1 MRRKLPAAA
10 HSTATG
16 DRRPAGIHCYPV
28 TLVRWTAAF
37 LRPYRARVAAVLGL
51 SLVEIG
57 LVTAAPWALTLI
69 VDSVL
74 GEEPLPGPLLALFP
88 LAAELGTIALLAL
101 FAGGGL
107 FLELSAEA
115 VRLTHTQ
122 IEVDMGQRVVHDL
135 RSRLLEHL
143 QALPLRHHL
152 THRTSDAVYRL
163 DADTYCIN
171 DLVTGGA
178 LPIALAA
185 LHLGVM
191 FVVVLMLDVTLAL
204 LALAVAPF
212 LYLCLR
218 YHATTL
224 SERAEQVKMLESGL
238 VERAYETL
246 RSIAAIKSFARER
259 HEHARFARTS
269 RDTARARVRLTWQ
282 ESLFSLAVTTVTL
295 VGTVV
300 IVVVGGLRVLAETL
314 TVGQLLLVIAY
325 LARVYDPVAE
335 IARTV
340 GNLQQAVVGARRVR
354 DILAREPEAADAPGA
369 LDAGGVAGH
378 VRFESVCFSY
388 DGVRTVLDGVT
399 LEAHPGELI
408 AIVGPTGAGK
418 TTLVHLIPRLFEP
431 SSGRVLIDGRDA
443 GAYGLRT
450 LRERIALVPQDPVL
464 FTGTIAD
471 NIRYGRLDAT
481 DAEVEQAARGAQI
494 HATIARFPEG
504 YDTPVAEAG
513 ATLSGGERQRLGI
526 ARALLKHAPILIL
539 DEPTSAVDTIAESAV
554 FDTLRRLRDGRTTLV
569 IAHRLSTIRDATRI
583 LVLHEGRVAAQGT
596 HEALLSSS
604 AIYRRMWQRL
614 AGGRSLDEPELVA
627 DPAGAADV
635 ISPAR
640 P

>member
-1 MRRKLPAAA
+1 M
-10 HSTATG
+10 
-16 DRRPAGIHCYPV
+16 
-28 TLVRWTAAF
+28 TLIRWTAAF

-57 LVTAAPWALTLI
+57 LATAAPWALKLI

-74 GEEPLPGPLLALFP
+74 GGQPLPAPLVAALPF
-88 LAAELGTIALLAL
+88 AADLGAVALLAL
-101 FAGGGL
+101 FAAGGL
-107 FLELSAEA
+107 AIELSAEA
-115 VRLTHTQ
+115 VRLAHTQ

-185 LHLGVM
+185 LHLAVM
-191 FVVVLMLDVTLAL
+191 FVVVLAMDATLAL
-204 LALAVAPF
+204 LALSVAPF

-259 HEHARFARTS
+259 HELGRFSRTS

-295 VGTVV
+295 AGTAM
-300 IVVVGGLRVLAETL
+300 ILVVGGLRVDDETL
-314 TVGQLLLVIAY
+314 TVGQLLVVIAY

-335 IARTV
+335 IAHTV
-340 GNLQQAVVGARRVR
+340 GNLQQAVVGAGRVR
-354 DILAREPEAADAPGA
+354 DILALEPEIADAP
-369 LDAGGVAGH
+369 DAVDARGLAGH
-378 VRFESVCFSY
+378 VRFEAVAFSY
-388 DGVRTVLDGVT
+388 DGVRTVLDGVN
-399 LEAHPGELI
+399 LEARPGELV
-408 AIVGPTGAGK
+408 AVVGPTGAGK

-431 SSGRVLIDGRDA
+431 TAGRVLIDGRDA
-443 GAYGLRT
+443 GAYRLRT
-450 LRERIALVPQDPVL
+450 LRERIALVPQDPLL
-464 FTGTIAD
+464 FAGTIAD
-471 NIRYGRLDAT
+471 NIRYGRLDAS
-481 DAEVEQAARGAQI
+481 DAEVEQAARDAQI
-494 HATIARFPEG
+494 HAAIARLPGG
-504 YDTPVAEAG
+504 YETPVAEAG

-526 ARALLKHAPILIL
+526 ARALLKQAPILIL
-539 DEPTSAVDTIAESAV
+539 DEPTSAVDTLAEAGV
-554 FDTLRRLRDGRTTLV
+554 FDALRRLRDGRTTFV
-569 IAHRLSTIRDATRI
+569 IAHRLSTIRDANRI
-583 LVLHEGRVAAQGT
+583 LVLQDGRITAQGP
-596 HEALLSSS
+596 HEALLASSDL
-604 AIYRRMWQRL
+604 YRRMWERL
-614 AGGRSLDEPELVA
+614 ASGGSLD
-627 DPAGAADV
+627 DPDLAGVPAEAPDLAL
-635 ISPAR
+635 PAR
-640 P
+640 S

>member
-1 MRRKLPAAA
+1 M
-10 HSTATG
+10 
-16 DRRPAGIHCYPV
+16 
-28 TLVRWTAAF
+28 TLIRWTAAF
-37 LRPYRARVAAVLGL
+37 LRPYRARVTAVLGL

-57 LVTAAPWALTLI
+57 LVTAAPWALKLI
-69 VDSVL
+69 VDSVF
-74 GEEPLPGPLLALFP
+74 GGQPLPASLASLFP
-88 LAAELGTIALLAL
+88 FVADLGPVALLAL

-122 IEVDMGQRVVHDL
+122 IEVDVGQRVVHDL

-191 FVVVLMLDVTLAL
+191 FVVVLTLDATLAL

-259 HEHARFARTS
+259 HEHGRFARTS

-282 ESLFSLAVTTVTL
+282 ESLFSLAVTAVTL
-295 VGTVV
+295 VGTAV
-300 IVVVGGLRVLAETL
+300 ILVVGGLRVVNETL
-314 TVGQLLLVIAY
+314 SVGQLLVVIAY

-340 GNLQQAVVGARRVR
+340 GNLQQAVVSAGRVR
-354 DILAREPEAADAPGA
+354 DILALEPEGVDAP
-369 LDAGGVAGH
+369 DAVDADGLAGD

-388 DGVRTVLDGVT
+388 DGVRTVLDDVS
-399 LEAHPGELI
+399 LEARPGELI

-418 TTLVHLIPRLFEP
+418 TTLVHLIPRLFRP
-431 SSGRVLIDGRDA
+431 TSGRVLIDGRDA
-443 GAYGLRT
+443 GAYRLRT
-450 LRERIALVPQDPVL
+450 LRERIALVPQDPLL
-464 FTGTIAD
+464 FAGTIGD
-471 NIRYGRLDAT
+471 NIRYGRLDAS
-481 DAEVEQAARGAQI
+481 DAEIEQAARDAQI
-494 HATIARFPEG
+494 HATISRLPDG
-504 YDTPVAEAG
+504 YATPVAEAG

-526 ARALLKHAPILIL
+526 ARALLKQAPILIL
-539 DEPTSAVDTIAESAV
+539 DEPTSAVDTLAEAAV
-554 FDTLRRLRDGRTTLV
+554 FDGLRRLRDGRTTFV

-583 LVLHEGRVAAQGT
+583 LVLQDGRITAQGR
-596 HEALLSSS
+596 HETLLSTSDL
-604 AIYRRMWQRL
+604 YRRMWERL
-614 AGGRSLDEPELVA
+614 ASGGSLDDPDLAGSAATPVDVA
-627 DPAGAADV
+627 LSTRA
-635 ISPAR
+635 
-640 P
+640 

>member
-1 MRRKLPAAA
+1 M
-10 HSTATG
+10 
-16 DRRPAGIHCYPV
+16 
-28 TLVRWTAAF
+28 TLIRWTAAF

-57 LVTAAPWALTLI
+57 LATAAPWALKLI

-74 GEEPLPGPLLALFP
+74 GEQPLPAPLVAALPFV
-88 LAAELGTIALLAL
+88 ADLGAVALLAL
-101 FAGGGL
+101 FATGGL
-107 FLELSAEA
+107 AIELSAEA
-115 VRLTHTQ
+115 VRLAHTQ

-185 LHLGVM
+185 LHLAVM
-191 FVVVLMLDVTLAL
+191 FAVVLAMDSTLAL

-259 HEHARFARTS
+259 HELGRFSRTS

-295 VGTVV
+295 AGTAM
-300 IVVVGGLRVLAETL
+300 ILVVGGLRVVDETL
-314 TVGQLLLVIAY
+314 TVGQLLVVIAY

-335 IARTV
+335 IAHTV

-354 DILAREPEAADAPGA
+354 DILALEPEIADAP
-369 LDAGGVAGH
+369 DAVDARGLAGH
-378 VRFESVCFSY
+378 VRFEAVAFSY
-388 DGVRTVLDGVT
+388 DGVRTVLDGVSFD
-399 LEAHPGELI
+399 ARPGELI
-408 AIVGPTGAGK
+408 AVVGPTGAGK
-418 TTLVHLIPRLFEP
+418 TTLVHLIPRLFAP
-431 SSGRVLIDGRDA
+431 TAGRVLIDGRDA
-443 GAYGLRT
+443 DAYRLRS
-450 LRERIALVPQDPVL
+450 LRERIALVPQDPLL
-464 FTGTIAD
+464 FAGTIAD
-471 NIRYGRLDAT
+471 NIRYGRLDAS
-481 DAEVEQAARGAQI
+481 DAEVEQAARNAQI
-494 HATIARFPEG
+494 HAAITRLPEG
-504 YDTPVAEAG
+504 YATPVAEAG

-526 ARALLKHAPILIL
+526 ARALLKQAPILIL
-539 DEPTSAVDTIAESAV
+539 DEPTSAVDTLAEAAV
-554 FDTLRRLRDGRTTLV
+554 FDALRRLRDGRTTFV

-583 LVLHEGRVAAQGT
+583 LVLQDGRITAQGP
-596 HEALLSSS
+596 HEALLESSDL
-604 AIYRRMWQRL
+604 YRRMWERL
-614 AGGRSLDEPELVA
+614 ASGGSLDDPDLTNSPEA
-627 DPAGAADV
+627 SMDPATAGVLAT
-635 ISPAR
+635 R

>member
-1 MRRKLPAAA
+1 M
-10 HSTATG
+10 
-16 DRRPAGIHCYPV
+16 
-28 TLVRWTAAF
+28 TLIRWTAAF

-74 GEEPLPGPLLALFP
+74 GQQPLPAPLVSLFP
-88 LAAELGTIALLAL
+88 FAADLGSIALLAL

-122 IEVDMGQRVVHDL
+122 LEVDMGQRVVHDL
-135 RSRLLEHL
+135 RSRLLAHL

-191 FVVVLMLDVTLAL
+191 FVVVLTLDAALAL

-224 SERAEQVKMLESGL
+224 SERAEQVKLLESGL

-259 HEHARFARTS
+259 HEHGRFARTS

-295 VGTVV
+295 VGTAV
-300 IVVVGGLRVLAETL
+300 ILVLGGLRVLGETL

-340 GNLQQAVVGARRVR
+340 GNLQQAVVGAGRVR
-354 DILAREPEAADAPGA
+354 DILTLEPEEADTPGA
-369 LDAGGVAGH
+369 VDAGGLAGR
-378 VRFESVCFSY
+378 VRFESVGFSY

-399 LEAHPGELI
+399 LEARPGELI

-431 SSGRVLIDGRDA
+431 TSGRVLIDGRNA
-443 GAYGLRT
+443 GAYRLRT
-450 LRERIALVPQDPVL
+450 LRKRIALVPQDPLL
-464 FTGTIAD
+464 FAGTIAD
-471 NIRYGRLDAT
+471 NIRYGRLDAS
-481 DAEVEQAARGAQI
+481 DAEVEQAARDAQI
-494 HATIARFPEG
+494 HAAIVRLPDG
-504 YDTPVAEAG
+504 YATPVAEAG

-526 ARALLKHAPILIL
+526 ARALLKRAPILIL
-539 DEPTSAVDTIAESAV
+539 DEPTSAVDTLAEAAV
-554 FDTLRRLRDGRTTLV
+554 FDTLRRLRHKRTTFV

-583 LVLHEGRVAAQGT
+583 LVLQDGRIRAQGP
-596 HEALLSSS
+596 HEALLASSDL
-604 AIYRRMWQRL
+604 YRRMWERL
-614 AGGRSLDEPELVA
+614 AGGGSLDDPDLTDA
-627 DPAGAADV
+627 PATTSPSGSTRTADDPDLTDAPATTGDPALA
-635 ISPAR
+635 AR

>member
-1 MRRKLPAAA
+1 M
-10 HSTATG
+10 
-16 DRRPAGIHCYPV
+16 
-28 TLVRWTAAF
+28 TLIRWTAAF

-57 LVTAAPWALTLI
+57 LATAAPWALKLI

-74 GEEPLPGPLLALFP
+74 GEQPLPAPLVAALPFV
-88 LAAELGTIALLAL
+88 ADLGAVALLAL
-101 FAGGGL
+101 FATGGL
-107 FLELSAEA
+107 AIELSAEA
-115 VRLTHTQ
+115 VRLAHTQ

-178 LPIALAA
+178 LPIALAG
-185 LHLGVM
+185 LHLAVM
-191 FVVVLMLDVTLAL
+191 FVVVLAMDATLAL
-204 LALAVAPF
+204 LALSVAPF

-224 SERAEQVKMLESGL
+224 SERAERVKMLESGL

-259 HEHARFARTS
+259 HELGRFSRTS

-295 VGTVV
+295 AGTAM
-300 IVVVGGLRVLAETL
+300 ILVVGGLRVVDETL
-314 TVGQLLLVIAY
+314 TVGQLLVVIAY

-335 IARTV
+335 IAHTV
-340 GNLQQAVVGARRVR
+340 GNLQQAVVGAGRVR
-354 DILAREPEAADAPGA
+354 DILALEPEIADAP
-369 LDAGGVAGH
+369 DAVDARGLAGH
-378 VRFESVCFSY
+378 VRFEAVAFSY
-388 DGVRTVLDGVT
+388 DGVRTVLDGVN
-399 LEAHPGELI
+399 LEARPGELV
-408 AIVGPTGAGK
+408 AVVGPTGAGK

-431 SSGRVLIDGRDA
+431 TAGRVLIDGRDA
-443 GAYGLRT
+443 GAYRLRT
-450 LRERIALVPQDPVL
+450 LRERIALVPQDPLL
-464 FTGTIAD
+464 FAGTIAD

-481 DAEVEQAARGAQI
+481 DAEVEQAARDAQI
-494 HATIARFPEG
+494 HAAIARLPGG
-504 YDTPVAEAG
+504 YETPVVEAG

-526 ARALLKHAPILIL
+526 ARALLKQAPILIL
-539 DEPTSAVDTIAESAV
+539 DEPTSAVDTLAEAAV
-554 FDTLRRLRDGRTTLV
+554 FDALRRLREGRTTFV

-583 LVLHEGRVAAQGT
+583 LVLQDGRITAQGR
-596 HEALLSSS
+596 HEALLASSDL
-604 AIYRRMWQRL
+604 YRRMWERL
-614 AGGRSLDEPELVA
+614 ASGGSLDDPDLV
-627 DPAGAADV
+627 GATAEAPDLAL
-635 ISPAR
+635 PAR
-640 P
+640 S

>member
-1 MRRKLPAAA
+1 M
-10 HSTATG
+10 
-16 DRRPAGIHCYPV
+16 
-28 TLVRWTAAF
+28 TLIRWTAAF

-57 LVTAAPWALTLI
+57 LATAAPWALKLI

-74 GEEPLPGPLLALFP
+74 GEQPLPAPLVAALPFV
-88 LAAELGTIALLAL
+88 ADLGAIALLAL
-101 FAGGGL
+101 FATGGL
-107 FLELSAEA
+107 AIELSAEA
-115 VRLTHTQ
+115 VRLAHTQ

-185 LHLGVM
+185 LHLAVM
-191 FVVVLMLDVTLAL
+191 FGVVLAMDPTLAL
-204 LALAVAPF
+204 LALSVAPF

-224 SERAEQVKMLESGL
+224 SERAERVKMLESGL

-259 HEHARFARTS
+259 HELGRFSRTS

-295 VGTVV
+295 AGTAM
-300 IVVVGGLRVLAETL
+300 ILVVGGLRVVDETL
-314 TVGQLLLVIAY
+314 TVGQLLVVIAY

-335 IARTV
+335 IAHTV
-340 GNLQQAVVGARRVR
+340 GNLQQAVVGAGRVR
-354 DILAREPEAADAPGA
+354 DILALEPEIADAP
-369 LDAGGVAGH
+369 DAVDARGLAGH
-378 VRFESVCFSY
+378 VRFEAVAFSY
-388 DGVRTVLDGVT
+388 DGKRTVLDGVSFD
-399 LEAHPGELI
+399 ARPSELI
-408 AIVGPTGAGK
+408 AVVGPTGAGK
-418 TTLVHLIPRLFEP
+418 TTLVHLIPRLFAP
-431 SSGRVLIDGRDA
+431 TGGRVLIDGRDA
-443 GAYGLRT
+443 DAYRLRT
-450 LRERIALVPQDPVL
+450 LRERIALVPQDPLL
-464 FTGTIAD
+464 FAGTIAD
-471 NIRYGRLDAT
+471 NIRYGRLDAS
-481 DAEVEQAARGAQI
+481 DAEVEQAARDAQI
-494 HATIARFPEG
+494 HAAIARLPEG
-504 YDTPVAEAG
+504 YATPVAEAG

-526 ARALLKHAPILIL
+526 ARALLKQAPILIL
-539 DEPTSAVDTIAESAV
+539 DEPTSAVDTLAEAAV
-554 FDTLRRLRDGRTTLV
+554 FDALRRLRDGRTTFV

-583 LVLHEGRVAAQGT
+583 LVLQDGRITAQGP
-596 HEALLSSS
+596 HETLLASSDL
-604 AIYRRMWQRL
+604 YRRMWERL
-614 AGGRSLDEPELVA
+614 ASGGSLDDPDLTNSPEA
-627 DPAGAADV
+627 SMDPATAGVLAT
-635 ISPAR
+635 R

>member
-1 MRRKLPAAA
+1 M
-10 HSTATG
+10 
-16 DRRPAGIHCYPV
+16 
-28 TLVRWTAAF
+28 TLIRWTAAF

-57 LVTAAPWALTLI
+57 LATAAPWALKLI

-74 GEEPLPGPLLALFP
+74 GEQPLPAPLVAALPFV
-88 LAAELGTIALLAL
+88 ADLGAVALLAL
-101 FAGGGL
+101 FATGGL
-107 FLELSAEA
+107 AIELSAEA
-115 VRLTHTQ
+115 VRLAHTQ

-178 LPIALAA
+178 LPIALAG
-185 LHLGVM
+185 LHLAVM
-191 FVVVLMLDVTLAL
+191 FAVVLAMDSTLAL

-259 HEHARFARTS
+259 HELGRFSRTS

-295 VGTVV
+295 AGTAM
-300 IVVVGGLRVLAETL
+300 ILVVGGLRVVDETL
-314 TVGQLLLVIAY
+314 TVGQLLVVIAY

-335 IARTV
+335 IAHTV

-354 DILAREPEAADAPGA
+354 DILALEPEIADAP
-369 LDAGGVAGH
+369 DAVDARGLAGH
-378 VRFESVCFSY
+378 VRFEAVAFSY
-388 DGVRTVLDGVT
+388 DGVRTVLDGVSFD
-399 LEAHPGELI
+399 ARPGELI
-408 AIVGPTGAGK
+408 AVVGPTGAGK
-418 TTLVHLIPRLFEP
+418 TTLVHLIPRLFAP
-431 SSGRVLIDGRDA
+431 TAGRVLIDGRDA
-443 GAYGLRT
+443 DAYRLRS
-450 LRERIALVPQDPVL
+450 LRERIALVPQDPLL
-464 FTGTIAD
+464 FAGTIAD
-471 NIRYGRLDAT
+471 NIRYGRLDAS
-481 DAEVEQAARGAQI
+481 DAEVEQAARNAQI
-494 HATIARFPEG
+494 HAAITRLPEG
-504 YDTPVAEAG
+504 YATPVAEAG

-526 ARALLKHAPILIL
+526 ARALLKQAPILIL
-539 DEPTSAVDTIAESAV
+539 DEPTSAVDTLAEAAV
-554 FDTLRRLRDGRTTLV
+554 FDALRRLRDGRTTFV

-583 LVLHEGRVAAQGT
+583 LVLQDGRITAQGP
-596 HEALLSSS
+596 HEALLESSDL
-604 AIYRRMWQRL
+604 YRRMWERL
-614 AGGRSLDEPELVA
+614 ASGGSLDDPDLTNSPEA
-627 DPAGAADV
+627 SMDPATAGVLAT
-635 ISPAR
+635 R

>member
-1 MRRKLPAAA
+1 M
-10 HSTATG
+10 
-16 DRRPAGIHCYPV
+16 
-28 TLVRWTAAF
+28 TLIRWTAAF

-57 LVTAAPWALTLI
+57 LATAAPWALKLI

-74 GEEPLPGPLLALFP
+74 GGQPLPAPLVAALPFV
-88 LAAELGTIALLAL
+88 ADLGAVALLAL
-101 FAGGGL
+101 FATGGL
-107 FLELSAEA
+107 AIELSAEA
-115 VRLTHTQ
+115 VRLAHTQ

-185 LHLGVM
+185 LHLAVM
-191 FVVVLMLDVTLAL
+191 FVVVLAMEATLAL
-204 LALAVAPF
+204 LALSVAPF

-259 HEHARFARTS
+259 HELGRFSRTS

-295 VGTVV
+295 AGTAM
-300 IVVVGGLRVLAETL
+300 ILVVGGLRVDDETL
-314 TVGQLLLVIAY
+314 TVGQLLVVIAY

-335 IARTV
+335 IAHTV
-340 GNLQQAVVGARRVR
+340 GNLQQAVVGAGRVR
-354 DILAREPEAADAPGA
+354 DILALEPEIADAP
-369 LDAGGVAGH
+369 DAVDARGLTGH
-378 VRFESVCFSY
+378 VRFEAVAFSY
-388 DGVRTVLDGVT
+388 DGVRTVLDGVN
-399 LEAHPGELI
+399 LEARPGELV
-408 AIVGPTGAGK
+408 AVVGPTGAGK

-431 SSGRVLIDGRDA
+431 TAGRVLIDGRDA
-443 GAYGLRT
+443 SAYRLRT
-450 LRERIALVPQDPVL
+450 LRERIALVPQDPLL
-464 FTGTIAD
+464 FAGTIAD
-471 NIRYGRLDAT
+471 NIRYGRLDAS
-481 DAEVEQAARGAQI
+481 DAEVEQAARDAQI
-494 HATIARFPEG
+494 HAAIARLPEG
-504 YDTPVAEAG
+504 YATPVAEAG

-526 ARALLKHAPILIL
+526 ARALLKQAPILIL
-539 DEPTSAVDTIAESAV
+539 DEPTSAVDTLAEAAV
-554 FDTLRRLRDGRTTLV
+554 FDALRRLREGRTTFV

-583 LVLHEGRVAAQGT
+583 LVLQDGRITAQGP
-596 HEALLSSS
+596 HEALLAVERSLPPHVGTAGQRRLARRPRPGGPDGGSPRPRTAGAILIRPCASSS
-604 AIYRRMWQRL
+604 PASSGAIPS
-614 AGGRSLDEPELVA
+614 AASP
-627 DPAGAADV
+627 GA
-635 ISPAR
+635 R
-640 P
+640 

>member
-1 MRRKLPAAA
+1 M
-10 HSTATG
+10 
-16 DRRPAGIHCYPV
+16 
-28 TLVRWTAAF
+28 TLIRWTAAF

-57 LVTAAPWALTLI
+57 LATAAPWALKLI

-74 GEEPLPGPLLALFP
+74 GEQPLPAPLVAALPFV
-88 LAAELGTIALLAL
+88 ADLGAVALLAL
-101 FAGGGL
+101 FATGGL
-107 FLELSAEA
+107 AIELSAEA
-115 VRLTHTQ
+115 VRLAHTQ

-185 LHLGVM
+185 LHLAVM
-191 FVVVLMLDVTLAL
+191 FVVVLAMDATLAL
-204 LALAVAPF
+204 LALSVAPF

-224 SERAEQVKMLESGL
+224 SERAERVKMLESGL

-259 HEHARFARTS
+259 HELGRFSRTS

-295 VGTVV
+295 AGTAM
-300 IVVVGGLRVLAETL
+300 ILVVGGLRVVDETL
-314 TVGQLLLVIAY
+314 TVGQLLVVIAY

-335 IARTV
+335 IAHTV
-340 GNLQQAVVGARRVR
+340 GNLQQAVVGAGRVR
-354 DILAREPEAADAPGA
+354 DILALEPEIADAP
-369 LDAGGVAGH
+369 DAVDARGLAGH
-378 VRFESVCFSY
+378 VRFEAVAFSY
-388 DGVRTVLDGVT
+388 DGVRTVLDGVN
-399 LEAHPGELI
+399 LEARPGELV
-408 AIVGPTGAGK
+408 AVVGPTGAGK

-431 SSGRVLIDGRDA
+431 TAGRVLIDGRDA
-443 GAYGLRT
+443 GAYRLRT
-450 LRERIALVPQDPVL
+450 LRERIALVPQDPLL
-464 FTGTIAD
+464 FAGTIAD

-481 DAEVEQAARGAQI
+481 DADVEQAARDAQI
-494 HATIARFPEG
+494 HAAIARLPGG
-504 YDTPVAEAG
+504 YETPVAEAG

-526 ARALLKHAPILIL
+526 ARALLKQAPILIL
-539 DEPTSAVDTIAESAV
+539 DEPTSAVDTLAEAAV
-554 FDTLRRLRDGRTTLV
+554 FDALRRLREGRTTFV

-583 LVLHEGRVAAQGT
+583 LVLQDGRITAQGR
-596 HEALLSSS
+596 HEALLASSDL
-604 AIYRRMWQRL
+604 YRRMWERL
-614 AGGRSLDEPELVA
+614 ASGGSLD
-627 DPAGAADV
+627 DPDLAGATAEAPDLAL
-635 ISPAR
+635 PAR
-640 P
+640 S

>member
-1 MRRKLPAAA
+1 MNL
-10 HSTATG
+10 
-16 DRRPAGIHCYPV
+16 I
-28 TLVRWTAAF
+28 RWTATF
-37 LRPYRARVAAVLGL
+37 LRPYRPRVAAVLGL

-57 LVTAAPWALTLI
+57 LVTLAPWALKLI

-74 GEEPLPGPLLALFP
+74 GDQPLPAPLVALFP
-88 LAAELGTIALLAL
+88 FLSESVPIVLLML

-107 FLELSAEA
+107 LVELSAEA

-191 FVVVLMLDVTLAL
+191 FVVVLTLDATLAL

-259 HEHARFARTS
+259 HELGRFARTS

-295 VGTVV
+295 IGTAV
-300 IVVVGGLRVLAETL
+300 ILVVGGLRVVDGAL
-314 TVGQLLLVIAY
+314 TIGQLLVVIAY

-335 IARTV
+335 IAHTV
-340 GNLQQAVVGARRVR
+340 GNLQQAVVGAGRVR
-354 DILAREPEAADAPGA
+354 DILALEPEVADAPGA
-369 LDAGGVAGH
+369 IDTGRLDGH
-378 VRFESVCFSY
+378 VRFQAVHFSY
-388 DGVRTVLDGVT
+388 DGVRTVLDDVNF
-399 LEAHPGELI
+399 AARPGELV

-418 TTLVHLIPRLFEP
+418 TTLAHLIPRLFEP
-431 SSGRVLIDGRDA
+431 TSGRVLIDGRDA
-443 GAYGLRT
+443 RAYRLRS
-450 LRERIALVPQDPVL
+450 LRERIALVPQDPLL
-464 FTGTIAD
+464 FAGTIAD
-471 NIRYGRLDAT
+471 NIRYGRLDAS
-481 DAEVEQAARGAQI
+481 DEEVAQAARDAQI
-494 HATIARFPEG
+494 HAAIARLPHG

-526 ARALLKHAPILIL
+526 ARALLKRAPILIL
-539 DEPTSAVDTIAESAV
+539 DEPTSAVDTLAEAAV
-554 FDTLRRLRDGRTTLV
+554 FDTLRRLRDRCTTFV

-583 LVLHEGRVAAQGT
+583 LVLQDGRITAQGRHQT
-596 HEALLSSS
+596 LLASSDL
-604 AIYRRMWQRL
+604 YRRMWERL
-614 AGGRSLDEPELVA
+614 ASGGSLDDPDLA
-627 DPAGAADV
+627 DSAATPADV
-635 ISPAR
+635 ALPAR
-640 P
+640 S

>member
-1 MRRKLPAAA
+1 M
-10 HSTATG
+10 
-16 DRRPAGIHCYPV
+16 
-28 TLVRWTAAF
+28 TLIRWTAAF

-74 GEEPLPGPLLALFP
+74 GQQPLPAPLVSLFP
-88 LAAELGTIALLAL
+88 FAADLGSIALLAL

-122 IEVDMGQRVVHDL
+122 LEVDMGQRVVHDL
-135 RSRLLEHL
+135 RSRLLAHL

-191 FVVVLMLDVTLAL
+191 FVVVLTLDAALAL

-224 SERAEQVKMLESGL
+224 SERAEQVKLLESGL

-259 HEHARFARTS
+259 HEHGRFARTS

-295 VGTVV
+295 VGTAV
-300 IVVVGGLRVLAETL
+300 ILVLGGLRVLGETL

-340 GNLQQAVVGARRVR
+340 GNLQQAVVGAGRVR
-354 DILAREPEAADAPGA
+354 DILTLEPEDADTPGA
-369 LDAGGVAGH
+369 VDAGGLAGR
-378 VRFESVCFSY
+378 VRFESVGFSY

-399 LEAHPGELI
+399 LEARPGELI

-431 SSGRVLIDGRDA
+431 SSGRVLIDGRNA
-443 GAYGLRT
+443 GAYRLRT
-450 LRERIALVPQDPVL
+450 LRERIALVPQDPLL
-464 FTGTIAD
+464 FAGTIAD
-471 NIRYGRLDAT
+471 NIRYGRLDAS
-481 DAEVEQAARGAQI
+481 DAEVEQAARDAQI
-494 HATIARFPEG
+494 HAAIVRLPDG
-504 YDTPVAEAG
+504 YATPVAEAG

-526 ARALLKHAPILIL
+526 ARALLKRAPILIL
-539 DEPTSAVDTIAESAV
+539 DEPTSAVDTLAEAAV
-554 FDTLRRLRDGRTTLV
+554 FDTLRRLRDKRTTFV

-583 LVLHEGRVAAQGT
+583 LVLQDGRIRAQGP
-596 HEALLSSS
+596 HEALLASSDL
-604 AIYRRMWQRL
+604 YRRMWERL
-614 AGGRSLDEPELVA
+614 AGGGSLDDPDLTDA
-627 DPAGAADV
+627 PATTSPSGSRSSTRTADDPDLTDAPATTGDPALA
-635 ISPAR
+635 AR

>member
-1 MRRKLPAAA
+1 M
-10 HSTATG
+10 
-16 DRRPAGIHCYPV
+16 
-28 TLVRWTAAF
+28 TLIRWTAAF
-37 LRPYRARVAAVLGL
+37 LRPYRARVGAVLGL

-74 GEEPLPGPLLALFP
+74 GEQALPAPLVAVFP
-88 LAAELGTIALLAL
+88 FLSDLGTIALLLL

-122 IEVDMGQRVVHDL
+122 VEVDMGQRVVHDL
-135 RSRLLEHL
+135 RSRLLAHL
-143 QALPLRHHL
+143 QALPLGHHL

-171 DLVTGGA
+171 DLITGGA

-191 FVVVLMLDVTLAL
+191 FVVVLALDATLAL

-259 HEHARFARTS
+259 HEHGRFARTS

-295 VGTVV
+295 VGTAAILVM
-300 IVVVGGLRVLAETL
+300 GGLRVVDETL
-314 TVGQLLLVIAY
+314 TVGQLLVVIAY

-335 IARTV
+335 IAHTV
-340 GNLQQAVVGARRVR
+340 GNLQQAVVGAGRVR
-354 DILAREPEAADAPGA
+354 DILALEPEIADAP
-369 LDAGGVAGH
+369 DAVDARGVAGH
-378 VRFESVCFSY
+378 VRFETVGFSY
-388 DGVRTVLDGVT
+388 DGVRTVLDGAS
-399 LEAHPGELI
+399 LEACPGELV

-431 SSGRVLIDGRDA
+431 TSGRVLIDGRDA
-443 GAYGLRT
+443 GDYRLRT
-450 LRERIALVPQDPVL
+450 LRERIALVPQDPLL
-464 FTGTIAD
+464 FAGTIAD
-471 NIRYGRLDAT
+471 NIRYGRLDAS
-481 DAEVEQAARGAQI
+481 DAEVEQAARDAQI
-494 HATIARFPEG
+494 HAAISRLPDG
-504 YDTPVAEAG
+504 YATPVAEAG

-526 ARALLKHAPILIL
+526 ARALLKRAPILIL
-539 DEPTSAVDTIAESAV
+539 DEPTSAVDTLAEAAV
-554 FDTLRRLRDGRTTLV
+554 FDSLRRLRDGRTTFV

-583 LVLHEGRVAAQGT
+583 LVLQDGRITAQGR
-596 HEALLSSS
+596 HEALLATSDL
-604 AIYRRMWQRL
+604 YRRMWERL
-614 AGGRSLDEPELVA
+614 ASGGSLD
-627 DPAGAADV
+627 DPDLAGSPDAAADLAL
-635 ISPAR
+635 PAR

>member
-1 MRRKLPAAA
+1 M
-10 HSTATG
+10 
-16 DRRPAGIHCYPV
+16 
-28 TLVRWTAAF
+28 TLIRWTAAF
-37 LRPYRARVAAVLGL
+37 LRPYRGRVAAVLGL
-51 SLVEIG
+51 SLVGIG
-57 LVTAAPWALTLI
+57 LATAAPWALKLI

-74 GEEPLPGPLLALFP
+74 GDQPLPAPLVSLVPFVGDLGPIGLLV
-88 LAAELGTIALLAL
+88 L
-101 FAGGGL
+101 FAAGGL
-107 FLELSAEA
+107 LVELSAEL

-135 RSRLLEHL
+135 RSRLLDHL

-191 FVVVLMLDVTLAL
+191 FVVVLTLDPTLAL

-259 HEHARFARTS
+259 HEQARFARAS
-269 RDTARARVRLTWQ
+269 QDTARARVRLTWQ
-282 ESLFSLAVTTVTL
+282 EALFSLAVTAVTL
-295 VGTVV
+295 TGTAV
-300 IVVVGGLRVLAETL
+300 ILVVGGLRVRDGAL
-314 TVGQLLLVIAY
+314 TVGELLVVLAY

-335 IARTV
+335 IAHTV
-340 GNLQQAVVGARRVR
+340 GSLQQAVVGARRVR
-354 DILAREPEAADAPGA
+354 DMLALSPEIADAPEA
-369 LDAGGVAGH
+369 VDAAGLAGR
-378 VRFESVCFSY
+378 VRFEAVGFSY
-388 DGVRTVLDGVT
+388 DGVRTVLRDVS
-399 LEAHPGELI
+399 LQARPGELI

-431 SSGRVLIDGRDA
+431 TAGRVLIDGRDA
-443 GAYGLRT
+443 DAYRLRS
-450 LRERIALVPQDPVL
+450 LRERIALVPQEPLL
-464 FTGTIAD
+464 FAGTIAD
-471 NIRYGRLDAT
+471 NIRYGRLEAT
-481 DAEVEQAARGAQI
+481 DAEVAQAARDAQI
-494 HATIARFPEG
+494 HAAITRLPAG
-504 YDTPVAEAG
+504 YATPVAEAG

-526 ARALLKHAPILIL
+526 ARALLKKAPILIL
-539 DEPTSAVDTIAESAV
+539 DEPTSAVDTLAEAAV
-554 FDTLRRLRDGRTTLV
+554 FSALRRLREGRTTFV

-583 LVLHEGRVAAQGT
+583 LVLQDGRITAEGP
-596 HEALLSSS
+596 HEALLASSDL
-604 AIYRRMWQRL
+604 YRRMWERL
-614 AGGRSLDEPELVA
+614 ARGGSLD
-627 DPAGAADV
+627 DPDLAGATAEAPDLAL
-635 ISPAR
+635 PAR
-640 P
+640 S

>member
-1 MRRKLPAAA
+1 M
-10 HSTATG
+10 
-16 DRRPAGIHCYPV
+16 
-28 TLVRWTAAF
+28 TLIRWTAAF

-57 LVTAAPWALTLI
+57 LVTLAPWALKLI

-74 GEEPLPGPLLALFP
+74 GEQPLPGPLVALFP
-88 LAAELGTIALLAL
+88 FFSELGPIALLAM

-107 FLELSAEA
+107 LVELSAEA

-135 RSRLLEHL
+135 RSRLLAHL

-191 FVVVLMLDVTLAL
+191 FVVVLTLDPTLAL

-212 LYLCLR
+212 LFLCLR

-224 SERAEQVKMLESGL
+224 SERAEQVKLLESGL

-246 RSIAAIKSFARER
+246 RSIAAIKSFAREG
-259 HEHARFARTS
+259 HELGRFSRTS

-295 VGTVV
+295 VGTAV
-300 IVVVGGLRVLAETL
+300 ILVVGGLRVVEETL
-314 TVGQLLLVIAY
+314 SVGQLLVVIAY

-335 IARTV
+335 IAHTV

-354 DILAREPEAADAPGA
+354 DILALEPEVADAPGA
-369 LDAGGVAGH
+369 VDARGLAGH
-378 VRFESVCFSY
+378 VRFEGVDFSY
-388 DGVRTVLDGVT
+388 DGVRTVLDGVS
-399 LEAHPGELI
+399 LDARPGELV
-408 AIVGPTGAGK
+408 AVVGPTGAGK

-431 SSGRVLIDGRDA
+431 TAGHVLIDGRDA
-443 GAYGLRT
+443 GAYRLRT
-450 LRERIALVPQDPVL
+450 LREQIALVPQDPLL
-464 FTGTIAD
+464 FAGTIAD
-471 NIRYGRLDAT
+471 NIRYGRLAAS
-481 DAEVEQAARGAQI
+481 DAEVEQAARDAQI
-494 HATIARFPEG
+494 HAAIARLPSG
-504 YDTPVAEAG
+504 YSTPVAEAG

-526 ARALLKHAPILIL
+526 ARALLKRAPILIL
-539 DEPTSAVDTIAESAV
+539 DEPTSAVDTLAEAAV
-554 FDTLRRLRDGRTTLV
+554 FDTLRRLRAGRTLFV

-583 LVLHEGRVAAQGT
+583 LVLQDGRITAQGP
-596 HEALLSSS
+596 HEHLLASSDL
-604 AIYRRMWQRL
+604 YRRMWERL
-614 AGGRSLDEPELVA
+614 ASGGSLDDPDLTSSAATSRAVA
-627 DPAGAADV
+627 LPAG
-635 ISPAR
+635 S
-640 P
+640 

>member
-1 MRRKLPAAA
+1 M
-10 HSTATG
+10 
-16 DRRPAGIHCYPV
+16 
-28 TLVRWTAAF
+28 TLIRWTAAF

-57 LVTAAPWALTLI
+57 LVTLAPWTLKLI

-74 GEEPLPGPLLALFP
+74 GDQPLPAPLVSLFP
-88 LAAELGTIALLAL
+88 LVADSGAITLLAL
-101 FAGGGL
+101 FAGAGL
-107 FLELSAEA
+107 LIELSAEV
-115 VRLTHTQ
+115 VRLSHTQ

-135 RSRLLEHL
+135 RSRLLQHL

-191 FVVVLMLDVTLAL
+191 FVVVLTLDTTLAL
-204 LALAVAPF
+204 LALAVGPF

-218 YHATTL
+218 YHTTTL

-259 HEHARFARTS
+259 HELGRFSRTS

-295 VGTVV
+295 VGTAV
-300 IVVVGGLRVLAETL
+300 ILVLGGLRVVDGAL
-314 TVGQLLLVIAY
+314 TVGQLLVVIAY

-335 IARTV
+335 IAHTV
-340 GNLQQAVVGARRVR
+340 GNLQQAVVGAGRVR
-354 DILAREPEAADAPGA
+354 DILALEPEIADAP
-369 LDAGGVAGH
+369 DAVDAHGLAGH
-378 VRFESVCFSY
+378 VRFEAVAFSY
-388 DGVRTVLDGVT
+388 DGVRTVLDGVS
-399 LEAHPGELI
+399 LEARPGELV

-431 SSGRVLIDGRDA
+431 TSGRVLIDGRDA
-443 GAYGLRT
+443 GDYRLRT
-450 LRERIALVPQDPVL
+450 LREQIALVPQDPLL
-464 FTGTIAD
+464 FAGTIAD
-471 NIRYGRLDAT
+471 NIRYGRLDAS
-481 DAEVEQAARGAQI
+481 DAEVEQAARDAQI
-494 HATIARFPEG
+494 HAAIVRLPGG
-504 YDTPVAEAG
+504 YATPVAEAG

-526 ARALLKHAPILIL
+526 ARALLKRAPILIL
-539 DEPTSAVDTIAESAV
+539 DEPTSAVDTLAEAAV
-554 FDTLRRLRDGRTTLV
+554 FESLRRLRRGRTTFV

-583 LVLHEGRVAAQGT
+583 LVLQDGRITAQGR
-596 HEALLSSS
+596 HEALLATSDL
-604 AIYRRMWQRL
+604 YRRMWERL
-614 AGGRSLDEPELVA
+614 ASGGSLD
-627 DPAGAADV
+627 DPDLAGAAEAATDMAL
-635 ISPAR
+635 SAR
-640 P
+640 S